1 MLKRDYLIIGSLI
14 FFVLLFLAYQGISGS
29 PLAKTAINFGE
40 FVLKGKEAAI
50 DAPEKQKVVI
60 NFTGDVMLGRDV
72 ERRLEGKDPAILFS
86 NLTFLK
92 GEGVYTVGNF
102 ESAIPKIH
110 IKTPNNTFRFSVS
123 SSTLP
128 GLKRS
133 GFTHFSLANNHTF
146 DYGQPGFASTLS
158 SMAEADITAFGH
170 PSIVATSSVTVIPGT
185 GVKVGV
191 VAIHTLY
198 GDPDSNELDTAFGV
212 LDTQADFKV
221 AYIHW
226 GDEYT
231 NYPNS
236 RQKALAKNLVNRG
249 IDLIIGH
256 HPHVIQSI
264 ELVEGV
270 PVLYSLGNLVF
281 DQYFSEETQMGY
293 IASLDTETMVVSL
306 IPTETYTE
314 KTKPR
319 LLSGEAKQA
328 FLTTLA
334 SSSDP
339 LLASQILNGEIS
351 LTLATSPENG
361 IMSR

>member
-1 MLKRDYLIIGSLI
+1 MLKRDYLIIGTLI
-14 FFVLLFLAYQGISGS
+14 FFVLVFLAYQGLSSS
-29 PLAKTAINFGE
+29 PLAKSALNFGE
-40 FVLKGKEAAI
+40 FVLQGREAALE
-50 DAPEKQKVVI
+50 EKRDKVVI

-72 ERRLEGKDPAILFS
+72 ERRLEGKDPSLLFS

-110 IKTPNNTFRFSVS
+110 IKTPNNTFRFSVA

-128 GLKRS
+128 GLKRA

-158 SMAEADITAFGH
+158 SMSEAELVAFGH
-170 PSIVATSSVTVIPGT
+170 PSLVATSSVAVIPGT
-185 GVKVGV
+185 GVRVGIL
-191 VAIHTLY
+191 AIHTLY
-198 GDPDSNELDTAFGV
+198 GDPGSAELDTAFNV
-212 LDTQADFKV
+212 LDDQSDFKV

-231 NYPNS
+231 SFPNA
-236 RQKALAKNLVNRG
+236 RQRALAKNLVSRG
-249 IDLIIGH
+249 IDLIVGH
-256 HPHVIQSI
+256 HPHVVQNI

-293 IASLDTETMVVSL
+293 IASLDTESMVINL
-306 IPTETYTE
+306 TPTETYTE
-314 KTKPR
+314 KIKPR
-319 LLSGEAKQA
+319 LLSGEDRTA
-328 FLTTLA
+328 FLSTLA

-339 LLASQILNGEIS
+339 FLASQILNGEIS
-351 LTLATSPENG
+351 LTLATSQENG

>member
-1 MLKRDYLIIGSLI
+1 MLKREYLIIGTLI
-14 FFVLLFLAYQGISGS
+14 FFVLIFLAYQGLSGS
-29 PLAKTAINFGE
+29 PLAKSALNFGE
-40 FVLKGKEAAI
+40 FVLKGKEAALDSI
-50 DAPEKQKVVI
+50 KKDKIVI

-72 ERRLEGKDPAILFS
+72 ERRLEGKDPSLLFS

-92 GEGVYTVGNF
+92 GEGIYTVGNF

-110 IKTPNNTFRFSVS
+110 IKTPNNTFRFSVA

-128 GLKRS
+128 GLKQA

-170 PSIVATSSVTVIPGT
+170 PSIVATSSVVVIPGT
-185 GVKVGV
+185 GVMVGV
-191 VAIHTLY
+191 LAIHTLY
-198 GDPDSNELDTAFGV
+198 GDPSSEELDTAFGV
-212 LDTQADFKV
+212 LDAQSDFKV

-231 NYPNS
+231 SFPNN
-236 RQKALAKNLVNRG
+236 RQRALAKNLADRG

-256 HPHVIQSI
+256 HPHVVQNI

-293 IASLDTETMVVSL
+293 IASFDTETMLLSL

-314 KTKPR
+314 KIKPR
-319 LLSGEAKQA
+319 LLAGEEKTT

-339 LLASQILNGEIS
+339 ILASQILNGEIS
-351 LTLATSPENG
+351 LTLATSQENG